1 MKGFIILSSRV
12 FAVIPFPP
20 LPGPVVNLF
29 AQNWTAM
36 GGEKLTRKYRI
47 FLITLPLVLFLDQLI
62 KYLVERAVPLYES
75 IPVISGFFSITHV
88 KNTGA
93 AFGLFAGGISPFRT
107 LFFGVITV
115 GALIVIFL
123 IFRRIREERVLA
135 PLSLAMIMAGALGN
149 LVDRIRW
156 GYVTDF
162 LDFYWREYHWPAFN
176 IADSAITVG
185 VFLLLFENLFLS
197 GKRVESHD

>member
-1 MKGFIILSSRV
+1 M
-12 FAVIPFPP
+12 
-20 LPGPVVNLF
+20 
-29 AQNWTAM
+29 
-36 GGEKLTRKYRI
+36 TRKHKI
-47 FLITLPLVLFLDQLI
+47 LWITLPLVLFLDQLI
-62 KYLVERAVPLYES
+62 KYLVEGAVPLYES

-107 LFFGVITV
+107 LFFGAITI

-123 IFRRIREERVLA
+123 IFRRIREERILV
-135 PLSLAMIMAGALGN
+135 PLSLAMIMAGAVGN

-197 GKRVESHD
+197 GKRGESHDRARSS